1 MTEETSMWKNHGETP
16 DRTWS
21 NGGFSGIY
29 VASITANQLNM
40 LMGGRPEFVNGWLK
54 QWGV

>member
-1 MTEETSMWKNHGETP
+1 MTEETSMWKNHGFPRP
-16 DRTWS
+16 DMVKWWI
-21 NGGFSGIY
+21 SGIY

-40 LMGGRPEFVNGWLK
+40 LMGGRLEFVNGWLK